1 MSVRNLK
8 DGHKKPWLFECYP
21 QGRNGKR
28 IRQRFAT
35 KGEAR
40 AFERY
45 TMNEV
50 DDKP

>member
-1 MSVRNLK
+1 MVNT
-8 DGHKKPWLFECYP
+8 

-28 IRQRFAT
+28 LRQRFAT
-35 KGEAR
+35 KGEAT